1 MEEKSFSFEHEALE
15 ADMKLLAQEIVR
27 HKEAPEAR
35 KLGDQELLKKAI
47 QTMPPSAVP
56 KGAAPSSQKKASP
69 LPAYVQDMPAE
80 VRLEVE
86 YLMDF
91 AYHHGIGRAV
101 AESKKSPDF
110 IRDAFHDVLV
120 KLLYPEM
127 KKRGIL

>member
-47 QTMPPSAVP
+47 QTMPHTV
-56 KGAAPSSQKKASP
+56 AAKKTDSQKKASP